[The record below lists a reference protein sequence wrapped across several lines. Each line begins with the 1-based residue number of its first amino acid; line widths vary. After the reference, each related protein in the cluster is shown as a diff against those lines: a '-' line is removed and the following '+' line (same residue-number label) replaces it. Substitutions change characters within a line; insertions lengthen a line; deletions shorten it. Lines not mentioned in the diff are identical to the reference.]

1 VTISSATMP
10 RLPDVDVA
18 LRTIEHIASAP
29 TAPYHEH
36 RVMRAIGAELDALGI
51 PVEQDAY
58 GQIHARVRSGAAARP
73 LALLAHTDHPGF
85 DVISASGREGRA
97 RILGG
102 FHARLFSREVPV
114 LICDDGASEPF
125 AAMLDDF
132 QPAIDV
138 ANNSLGHCRIRAR
151 RALAVGQWASL
162 DLPAF
167 EARGDELH
175 LRAADDLALCAVAVL
190 VLAALRDDP
199 RPHDVRAVFTRGEE
213 TGLYG
218 ARLVAEDGLLPRESV
233 VVSLE
238 ASRALP
244 NVRPA
249 AGPVVRPGDLYNT
262 FSNDGERFLRV
273 GRERLSEAGIP
284 TQRALLTGGTCE
296 SSAFVRMGWTT
307 TAIALPNVNYHN
319 QTDEHDRF
327 VPEIVRLSDL
337 RGAVALLVEAAT
349 AAGADE
355 DESWWPDV
363 RTVPAEMRERLRRR
377 S

>member
-1 VTISSATMP
+1 MA
-10 RLPDVDVA
+10 RLPTVDATLAAVE
-18 LRTIEHIASAP
+18 RIASAP

-36 RVMRAIGAELDALGI
+36 RAMRAIGALLSESGIASEL
-51 PVEQDAY
+51 DAY
-58 GQIHARVRSGAAARP
+58 GQLHTRALAGDAARSI
-73 LALLAHTDHPGF
+73 ALVAHTDHPAF
-85 DVISASGREGRA
+85 DVVRASGREGRA

-102 FHARLFSREVPV
+102 FHERFFHREVTV
-114 LICDDGASEPF
+114 LVCDDEEGAPF
-125 AAMLDDF
+125 HAVLDDYV
-132 QPAIDV
+132 QAPDV
-138 ANNSLGHCRIRAR
+138 AHNSLGHCRVRAER
-151 RALAVGQWASL
+151 DLAEGQWAVL

-190 VLAALRDDP
+190 TLAALRDERGP
-199 RPHDVRAVFTRGEE
+199 YDVRAVFTRGEE

-218 ARLVAEDGLLPRESV
+218 ARLVAEDGLLPREAI

-244 NVRPA
+244 NAR
-249 AGPVVRPGDLYNT
+249 AGAGVVVRPGDMHNT

-273 GRERLSEAGIP
+273 ARERLAVESIP

-296 SSAFVRMGWTT
+296 SSAFVRLGWTT

-319 QTDEHDRF
+319 QTEDHDRF
-327 VPEIVRLSDL
+327 VPEVVRLSDL
-337 RGAVALLVEAAT
+337 RGAVALLVEAAL
-349 AAGADE
+349 AAGVDE

-363 RTVPAEMRERLRRR
+363 RSVSAGIRALMRRR
-377 S
+377 G